1 MIKFCKEIK
10 DQLIELAETKRLYL
24 EGNLLKVVEEDPE
37 DKEFTEYLE
46 TANKLDKET
55 RKKRLDITKQIQ
67 QRNNELTR
75 AQNENNKLM
84 DELQDALEESKKA
97 RLEAEKLRDVAVE
110 DLDSLQKRTQFELIG
125 KIVKSALMVI
135 IGVGLI
141 TTGLYLFAMVN
152 HYDTKILESSWSN
165 MFGIL
170 LTNSFSIIGTIM
182 GIKYTSEKINDKK

>member
-1 MIKFCKEIK
+1 MIKFCKDIK

-67 QRNNELTR
+67 QRNNELTT

-84 DELQDALEESKKA
+84 DELQDALDESKKA
-97 RLEAEKLRDVAVE
+97 RLEAEKLRDAAVE

>member
-24 EGNLLKVVEEDPE
+24 EGNLLKVVEDDPE
-37 DKEFTEYLE
+37 DIKFTEYLE

-67 QRNNELTR
+67 QRNNELTT

-84 DELQDALEESKKA
+84 DELQDALDESKKA

>member
-1 MIKFCKEIK
+1 MIKFCKDIK

-84 DELQDALEESKKA
+84 DELQDALDESKKA
-97 RLEAEKLRDVAVE
+97 RLEAEKLRDAAVE